1 MDEITQ
7 KIKILHVASFIGN
20 IGDNASH
27 KGFYN
32 LLNEILNSFIIEKI
46 EIRKFYK
53 NYSKPDKMFFDEDF
67 IRHVNKFDV
76 CFIGGGGF
84 LDYWVENSQTGTTI
98 DISPEILK
106 NLKTP
111 TVFTSIGSNPHKK
124 IPHNNLNKFKYFLDK
139 AIQNKKIN
147 FAFRN
152 DGSMDTMKK
161 NFGVKYL
168 DNFTEILDHGFFY
181 ESNNYHERILDKK
194 YVAINITN
202 DQLDMLK
209 AKNIDLDIENYYN
222 QLKIIVEF
230 IVYNLKLHVVFLPH
244 IYSDLKAI
252 TKLLDVL
259 NDDLIRNNITVA
271 QYMQDF
277 KGAESL
283 FSIYQNS
290 EVVIGTRFHA
300 NVCSLALG
308 KPTIGLV
315 VLNRVKYLYDFFGI
329 PNNAIKIDKYFSEN
343 VIQILQNL
351 ETLSEDVLN
360 KKKQETKFFYELFFK
375 SL

>member
-1 MDEITQ
+1 M
-7 KIKILHVASFIGN
+7 KILHIASFIGN

-27 KGFYN
+27 KGFYHI
-32 LLNEILNSFIIEKI
+32 LNEILNSYTIEKV

-53 NYSKPDKMFFDEDF
+53 NYSKSDKMFFNETF
-67 IRHVNKFDV
+67 INYINNFDV

-98 DISPEILK
+98 DISPEILI
-106 NLKTP
+106 NIKTP
-111 TVFTSIGSNPHKK
+111 TIFTSIGSNPHKK
-124 IPHNNLNKFKYFLDK
+124 IPPNNLEKFKYFLDK
-139 AIQNKKIN
+139 AIQNKKIR

-161 NFGVKYL
+161 NFGAKFL

-181 ESNNYHERILDKK
+181 ESNNFRERMLDEK
-194 YVAINITN
+194 YVAINITE
-202 DQLDMLK
+202 DQIDMFK
-209 AKNIDLDIENYYN
+209 AKNIELDIENYYN
-222 QLKIIVEF
+222 QLKIIVDY
-230 IVYNLKLHVVFLPH
+230 IANNLKLHIIFVPH

-252 TKLLDVL
+252 TKLLDFL

-271 QYMQDF
+271 QCMQGF
-277 KGAESL
+277 LGADYL

-290 EVVIGTRFHA
+290 EIVIGTRFHA

-315 VLNRVKYLYDFFGI
+315 ALDRIAYLYNFFGI
-329 PNNAIKIDKYFSEN
+329 GDNAIKIEKNFSKKVISSFQNSKVLSQDILNEN
-343 VIQILQNL
+343 
-351 ETLSEDVLN
+351 
-360 KKKQETKFFYELFFK
+360 KQKTKSFYKSFFK
-375 SL
+375 SI